1 MNMNEQDVRALVRE
15 AIERHLGRPGQG
27 VTGRG
32 ARGTSSRVPV
42 TVYPSTP
49 SARSPHH
56 MSSDMFSLAAKSTT
70 ACASSSRGCAA
81 ITAGSVSRTVTSPMA
96 KPSILVTYK
105 LPSSAIEP
113 LEAVGDVEVYRDGV
127 LSKDELIRRVKG
139 KHALVVA
146 ALDKIDKD
154 VIDAGSDLKIV
165 VERRRGLQQPR
176 CALRALEGHRAD
188 QHAGCADRGDGEHG
202 DHADP
207 RRHAPHRRG
216 RSRRAARRLERVL
229 ARLHDRIGR
238 PRAAARHRRAR
249 PHRAGCCRE
258 GAALRHE
265 DRVSQSIGALRC
277 RATRACRSI
286 SFLRRQM

>member
-1 MNMNEQDVRALVRE
+1 
-15 AIERHLGRPGQG
+15 
-27 VTGRG
+27 
-32 ARGTSSRVPV
+32 
-42 TVYPSTP
+42 
-49 SARSPHH
+49 
-56 MSSDMFSLAAKSTT
+56 
-70 ACASSSRGCAA
+70 
-81 ITAGSVSRTVTSPMA
+81 MA

-165 VERRRGLQQPR
+165 VERRGRLQQPR
-176 CALRALEGHRAD
+176 RAVRALEGHRAD
-188 QHAGCADRGDGEHG
+188 QHAGRADRGDGEHG
-202 DHADP
+202 DHAHP
-207 RRHAPHRRG
+207 RGHAPHRRG
-216 RSRRAARRLERVL
+216 RSRRTARRLERVL

-238 PRAAARHRRAR
+238 PRAAARHRRPR
-249 PHRAGCCRE
+249 PHRARCCRE
-258 GAALRHE
+258 GTALRHD
-265 DRVSQSIGALRC
+265 DRVSQSVGALRC

-286 SFLRRQM
+286 SCLRRPT